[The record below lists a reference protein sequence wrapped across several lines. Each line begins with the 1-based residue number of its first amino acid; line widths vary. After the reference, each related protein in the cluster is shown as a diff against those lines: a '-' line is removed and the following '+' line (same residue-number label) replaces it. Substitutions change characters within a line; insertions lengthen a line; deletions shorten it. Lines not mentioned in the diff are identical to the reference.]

1 MLNDEI
7 CKLRNKLNESIVT
20 GKDYSI
26 IYQLSLELDELIA
39 EYYKQN
45 VKFNPKRVLKE
56 LVRALFIVVL
66 HIKIYKKRENIDVST
81 FSRFY
86 YGGDTRIRT
95 GDQSFADSCLT
106 TWLCR
111 HIKYLEQVVGIG
123 PANQPWQGCILP
135 LNYTCVKDFIIIS
148 KYL

>member
-45 VKFNPKRVLKE
+45 EKFNPKRV
-56 LVRALFIVVL
+56 
-66 HIKIYKKRENIDVST
+66 
-81 FSRFY
+81 
-86 YGGDTRIRT
+86 
-95 GDQSFADSCLT
+95 
-106 TWLCR
+106 
-111 HIKYLEQVVGIG
+111 
-123 PANQPWQGCILP
+123 
-135 LNYTCVKDFIIIS
+135 
-148 KYL
+148 